1 MKRKDEAM
9 YAWLKTRGAVLNWQE
24 RIGDG
29 RISIVCFTIRG
40 RIMLQMVYFDAN
52 DHDDFI
58 GYDVFVPV
66 TDSNDEA
73 QTIEALKERYK

>member
-40 RIMLQMVYFDAN
+40 RIMLQMVISVGVMEWYEFDKWLIN
-52 DHDDFI
+52 
-58 GYDVFVPV
+58 GDVISFKLASSISIYLLCV
-66 TDSNDEA
+66 
-73 QTIEALKERYK
+73 